1 MSTITI
7 NINQLKPPIKR
18 QTKVSVTKRD
28 AECYVQC
35 DVYIKL
41 YNAIYCLW
49 TCTSVV
55 KYKNRDRKT
64 IQPTSRQL

>member
-18 QTKVSVTKRD
+18 RTKMSTTKWD
-28 AECYVQC
+28 AECYAQY

-41 YNAIYCLW
+41 
-49 TCTSVV
+49 
-55 KYKNRDRKT
+55 
-64 IQPTSRQL
+64 